1 MTQMKM
7 NVDIVKSVADA
18 VKTINDDMS
27 NELTNLQKVVS
38 KLGNSW
44 VSPAATNAIDSFNEI
59 VSTYGGVR
67 YSAINNYVSFL
78 KQNVIQGYNQTE
90 SVNVSLADGFK

>member
-7 NVDIVKSVADA
+7 SADIVKSVADA

-59 VSTYGGVR
+59 VSAYGGARHSVV
-67 YSAINNYVSFL
+67 NNFVSL
-78 KQNVIQGYNQTE
+78 LTQNVIQGYSQTE